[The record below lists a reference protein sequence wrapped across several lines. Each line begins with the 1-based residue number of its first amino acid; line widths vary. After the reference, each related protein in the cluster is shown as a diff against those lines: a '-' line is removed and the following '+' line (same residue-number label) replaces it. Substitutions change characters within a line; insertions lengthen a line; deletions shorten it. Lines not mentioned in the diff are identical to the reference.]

1 MGQQAID
8 KSQIDTGSLYQ
19 FDGEQGWDDLIGVI
33 ASGKTI
39 VATDPSWVAFRG
51 GVYAYSFSATA
62 MNEVWLTFHVTHSYA
77 PDTVIYPHI
86 HWTTAGTNTGTVRWG
101 IEYTVAKGYD
111 QESFPTTT
119 TIYLEQPATGT
130 AYQHNIIEATL
141 GQAIPTTHLETDA
154 LIMVRVFR
162 DGAHAN
168 DTCTDAAFGLMCDL
182 HVQTAAPNTKNRNY
196 PFA

>member
-1 MGQQAID
+1 MAQPTIVKD
-8 KSQIDTGSLYQ
+8 QIDTSSLYQ
-19 FDGEQGWDDLIGVI
+19 FDGENGWDDLVGVM

-39 VATDPSWVAFRG
+39 AATDPNWVSFRD
-51 GVYAYSFSATA
+51 GVYAYSFSAST
-62 MNEVWLTFHVTHSYA
+62 MNEVWMTFHITHTYA
-77 PDTVIYPHI
+77 PGTVIYPHI

-101 IEYTVAKGYD
+101 IEYTVAKGYN
-111 QESFPTTT
+111 QESFPATT
-119 TIYLEQPATGT
+119 TIYLEQASSGT
-130 AYQHNIIEATL
+130 AYQHYIVEASL

-154 LIMVRVFR
+154 LIVVRVFR
-162 DGAHAN
+162 DAAHAN